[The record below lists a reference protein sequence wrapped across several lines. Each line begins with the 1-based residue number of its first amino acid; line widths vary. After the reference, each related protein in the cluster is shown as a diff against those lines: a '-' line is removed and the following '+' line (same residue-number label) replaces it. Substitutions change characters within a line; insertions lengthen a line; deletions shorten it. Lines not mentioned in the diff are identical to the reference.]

1 MKKFMKRIIF
11 VLITAISLAGAS
23 DPLSSQSLNYPEIFG
38 TDWKKAEDFIS
49 QNEPWIKMALKK
61 YDVGYFEAMAVIFPE
76 LVRYSALRDKM
87 ETTLLKALYINL
99 GKEYAN
105 FSIGHL
111 QMKPSFA
118 ELLGMSAG
126 GLPGHRY
133 SSMVRDSSDFDDI
146 RDYRSS
152 IVKDLEDTGSQINY
166 LIVFFK
172 ICSKRFEL
180 RKMAPEERIRFLATA
195 YNYGFFKS
203 GNEIR
208 SMEGRKFFSTGLV
221 AKEYYSYAD
230 ISVFWYEMHLE
241 KK

>member
-1 MKKFMKRIIF
+1 MKKFRNRNIF
-11 VLITAISLAGAS
+11 VFFTTVILAGVS
-23 DPLSSQSLNYPEIFG
+23 DSLCSQSLNYPEIFG

-49 QNEPWIKMALKK
+49 QNESWLKPVLKK
-61 YDVGYFEAMAVIFPE
+61 YDVGFFEAMAVIFPE

-87 ETTLLKALYINL
+87 ETTLLKVLYINL
-99 GKEYAN
+99 GKEYAD

-118 ELLGMSAG
+118 ELLGISAV

-133 SSMVRDSSDFDDI
+133 ANLVRDSSDFSDI

-152 IVKDLEDTGSQINY
+152 IIKDLEDTGSQINY

-172 ICSKRFEL
+172 ICSKRFDL
-180 RKMAPEERIRFLATA
+180 RKMDPEERIRFLATA

-208 SMEGRKFFSTGLV
+208 SMEGGKFFSTSLV
-221 AKEYYSYAD
+221 ARDYYSYAD
-230 ISVFWYEMHLE
+230 ISVSWYKMHLE
-241 KK
+241 KQ